1 MVKRMVIMISL
12 MAAFIACI
20 GFVKFRRI
28 QASTGGGYQPPP
40 EAVTTVVAREELW
53 RGTLNAIGTVAAV
66 NGVTVSADLPGVVQ
80 TIAFGSGDK
89 VDSGQVLVRLDTRQ
103 EIAQLV
109 AAEAKLEL
117 ARLDLERPGPPSAG
131 HQPAGGP
138 RQVGGGAEAGGGDG
152 PARSAP
158 PSSARRSARRSRESS
173 ASARSTWAST

>member
-109 AAEAKLEL
+109 AAEAKLSWRAWTSRGPGASVSRAS
-117 ARLDLERPGPPSAG
+117 ARRRTSTSRWRSRSRRRGWS
-131 HQPAGGP
+131 
-138 RQVGGGAEAGGGDG
+138 
-152 PARSAP
+152 ARSAP